1 MEAQASRHDS
11 ATLYMFDPT
20 RAESG
25 GTGRVTWGG
34 LGDWVGSAMKGAQ
47 KAMFA
52 QSHQSNDGG
61 RVTPRKSCVSFW
73 FHMQNGGKGCRME
86 SKQELQMES
95 MQE

>member
-1 MEAQASRHDS
+1 
-11 ATLYMFDPT
+11 
-20 RAESG
+20 
-25 GTGRVTWGG
+25 
-34 LGDWVGSAMKGAQ
+34 MKGAQ